1 MKSLSNA
8 DRSKLAIGGLLLAVV
23 IFVAVNVFSNAMFRG
38 VQADL
43 TANNLFTLSEG
54 TKQVLD
60 DIDEPITVRL
70 YFSKVLG
77 ESNPR
82 HKAYYTRV
90 RELLERYQ
98 DLSEGMIRL
107 ELYDPAPFTDEEDR
121 AVAFGLQA
129 LPVSETGDKGY
140 FGVAATNS
148 TDDLETIAYLS
159 PEREPFLEYDLTK
172 IVYNLTHPEKRR
184 IGIISGLPIMG
195 SMNPR
200 LQQQM
205 PRWTVVEQLED
216 FFEVQ
221 NIPISDKHLPNDLDA
236 LMLIHPR
243 GMTKEMRYA
252 VDQFVLR
259 GGKVFVALDP
269 IAEFDIQMNRGAP
282 GSGTSELP
290 DLLAAWGV
298 EMVSGKVVGDMDT
311 ARRVNVSRGGEMSVA
326 DYLLWLSL
334 GPDNFDPTNAVTGDV
349 AQLNMA
355 TAGALRKIEGAET
368 KVAPLIQVGKES
380 GLIAAEKARVNPDV
394 AGIFRDFKPS
404 GEKHT
409 LAMQITG
416 PAQSAFPEG
425 QPNKPED
432 AKSPEEGGYQ
442 HVNESVEPV
451 NVIVVADTDFLH
463 DRFWAETRQLAGQRF
478 VVPYAN
484 NADFVINAM
493 ENLLGGSALSDLRG
507 RGETNRPFLMVQEI
521 RQEAERQYQAKE
533 QRLQQELTEVRGRLE
548 TLLQRQD
555 AAAGTVLSDEE
566 RQAIEEFRS
575 KMISIRQELR
585 DVQRA
590 LREDIDR
597 LDALLKF
604 LNIAAIPL
612 LLGLI
617 ALVVAVAR
625 RVRRPKAA

>member
-23 IFVAVNVFSNAMFRG
+23 IFVAVNVFSNALFRG

-54 TKQVLD
+54 TKEVLD
-60 DIDEPITVRL
+60 EIDEPITVRL

-77 ESNPR
+77 ESNPT

-129 LPVSETGDKGY
+129 LPVSDTGDKGY
-140 FGVAATNS
+140 FGLAATNS
-148 TDDLETIAYLS
+148 TDDLKTITYLS
-159 PEREPFLEYDLTK
+159 PEREAFLEYDLTK
-172 IVYNLTHPEKRR
+172 VVYNLTNPEKRR

-195 SMNPR
+195 SMNPQM
-200 LQQQM
+200 QQQM
-205 PRWTVVEQLED
+205 PRWAIVDQLED

-221 NIPISDKHLPNDLDA
+221 NIPVADKQLPNDLDA

-243 GMTKEMRYA
+243 GITEELRYA

-269 IAEFDIQMNRGAP
+269 VAEYDIQMNRGAP

-298 EMVSGKVVGDMDT
+298 EMVSGKVVGDLET
-311 ARRVNVSRGGEMSVA
+311 ARRVNVSRGGDVSVA
-326 DYLLWLSL
+326 DYLLWVSL
-334 GPDNFDPTNAVTGDV
+334 GPDNFDPTHAVTGDV

-368 KVAPLIQVGKES
+368 KVDRLVEVGEKS
-380 GLIAAEKARVNPDV
+380 GLIADTKARVNPDV
-394 AGIFRDFKPS
+394 AGIFRDFEPS
-404 GEKHT
+404 GEKHA
-409 LAMQITG
+409 LAMRITG
-416 PAQSAFPEG
+416 PAKSAFPDG

-432 AKSPEEGGYQ
+432 TTAQADGGYQ
-442 HVNESVEPV
+442 HIKESAGPV
-451 NVIVVADTDFLH
+451 NVVVVADTDFLH
-463 DRFWAETRQLAGQRF
+463 ERFWAETRELVGQRF

-484 NADFVINAM
+484 NADFVVNAM

-507 RGETNRPFLMVQEI
+507 RGETNRPFELVQDI

-533 QRLQQELTEVRGRLE
+533 QRLQQELNEVRGKLE
-548 TLLQRQD
+548 TLLQRKD
-555 AAAGTVLSDEE
+555 TAGGAVLSDEE

-575 KMISIRQELR
+575 KMIAIRQELR

-617 ALVVAVAR
+617 ALVVTVAR